1 MISIPHTNSG
11 GERPTGE
18 QYTIKAGEYTAAV
31 TEVGA
36 CLRSLRLN
44 DRELIMEF
52 PEDGEPVGG
61 SGQLLI
67 PWPNRV
73 KDGKYKWRGVEREL
87 EITEQPR
94 HNAIHGLTR
103 RHAWQVDTQTASSLR
118 LTLRLEPQT
127 GYPFVLDVAAEY
139 SLDADEGLTISVTTR
154 NAGDG
159 EAPAPYGIGSHA
171 YLKADGGLDGPQ
183 GLGRVPA
190 GRWLM
195 VDERMIPQCE
205 VPVGGT
211 PYDLRDRRSLR
222 GVVLD
227 TAYTD
232 IVRDADGLARVTLG
246 QGVDGVTMWFGEG
259 LEWVQL
265 FSGDPLNEPYR
276 RSALAVEP
284 MSCPPNAFATGKGVI
299 ALAPGE
305 SATHTWGIVSGAA

>member
-1 MISIPHTNSG
+1 MISTPHTGSG
-11 GERPTGE
+11 GERPTGQ
-18 QYTIKAGEYTAAV
+18 QYTIKAGEYAATV

-36 CLRSLRLN
+36 ALRALRLN

-52 PEDGEPVGG
+52 PEDGVPVGG

-67 PWPNRV
+67 PWPNRIR
-73 KDGKYKWRGVEREL
+73 DGKYTFRGVEREL
-87 EITEQPR
+87 EISEAAR

-103 RHAWQVDTQTASSLR
+103 HAHWSPETHTDSSLR
-118 LTLRLEPQT
+118 MTVRLEPQP

-139 SLDADEGLTISVTTR
+139 TLDADEGLTVSVTTR
-154 NAGDG
+154 NAG
-159 EAPAPYGIGSHA
+159 EWEAPYGIGSHA
-171 YLKADGGLDGPQ
+171 YLKTDGGLDGPQ
-183 GLGRVPA
+183 GLAQVPA

-205 VPVGGT
+205 VPVAGT

-222 GVVLD
+222 GLTLD

-232 IVRDADGLARVTLG
+232 IVRDHDGRARVTLG
-246 QGVDGVTMWFGEG
+246 QGADGVTMWFGEG

-265 FSGDPLNEPYR
+265 FSGDPLDPPYH

-284 MSCPPNAFATGKGVI
+284 MSCPPDAFNSGKGVI
-299 ALAPGE
+299 ALEPGA
-305 SATHTWGIVSGAA
+305 SVTHTWGIVSGAA

>member
-1 MISIPHTNSG
+1 MISIPHTSSG
-11 GERPTGE
+11 GERPTGQ

-36 CLRSLRLN
+36 GLRSLRLDN
-44 DRELIMEF
+44 RELVMEF
-52 PEDGEPVGG
+52 PEDGSPVGG

-73 KDGKYKWRGVEREL
+73 RDGKYTWRGVERRL
-87 EITEQPR
+87 EITEAAR

-103 RHAWQVDTQTASSLR
+103 HAAWRLDAQTDSEIC
-118 LTLRLEPQT
+118 LTLRLEPQP
-127 GYPFVLDVAAEY
+127 GYPFLLELAARY
-139 SLDADEGLTISVTTR
+139 WLDADAGLTVSVTAR
-154 NAGDG
+154 NAGDW
-159 EAPAPYGIGSHA
+159 EAPYGIGSHA
-171 YLKADGGLDGPQ
+171 YLKTDGGLDGPQ
-183 GLGRVPA
+183 GLVQVPA

-211 PYDLRDRRSLR
+211 PYDFRDRRPLR
-222 GVVLD
+222 GVTLD
-227 TAYTD
+227 TAFTD
-232 IVRDADGLARVTLG
+232 IVRDADGRARVTLG
-246 QGVDGVTMWFGEG
+246 QGSDGVTMWFGDG

-265 FSGDPLNEPYR
+265 FSGDPLDQPYR

-299 ALAPGE
+299 ALEPGA
-305 SATHTWGIVSGAA
+305 SVTHTWGIVAGAL

>member
-1 MISIPHTNSG
+1 MISIPRTSSG
-11 GERPTGE
+11 GERPTGQ

-36 CLRSLRLN
+36 GLRALRLDN
-44 DRELIMEF
+44 RELIMEF
-52 PEDGEPVGG
+52 PEDGAPVGG

-73 KDGKYKWRGVEREL
+73 RDGKYTFAGVEHEL
-87 EITEQPR
+87 EITEPAR

-103 RHAWQVDTQTASSLR
+103 RASWQPAAQTESSVR
-118 LTLRLEPQT
+118 LTLRLEPEP
-127 GYPFVLDVAAEY
+127 GYPFLLDLAAQY
-139 SLDADEGLTISVTTR
+139 TLDADQGLTISVTAR

-159 EAPAPYGIGSHA
+159 DAPYGIGSHA
-171 YLKADGGLDGPQ
+171 YLKTDGGLDGPQ
-183 GLGRVPA
+183 GLAQVPA

-205 VPVGGT
+205 VPVSGT

-222 GVVLD
+222 GVTLD

-232 IVRDADGLARVTLG
+232 LVRGADGRGRVTLG
-246 QGVDGVTMWFGEG
+246 QGAEGVTMWFGDG

-265 FSGDPLNEPYR
+265 FSGDPLGEPYR

-284 MSCPPNAFATGKGVI
+284 MSCPPNAFASGKGVI
-299 ALAPGE
+299 TLAPGA
-305 SATHTWGIVSGAA
+305 SVTHTWGIVAGAA